1 MYKVNSIFAY
11 VKSIKN
17 NIMIIPIF
25 FKNNPPSKDSV
36 DQNNRLFRLKYNLEL
51 EKLCEQLNLKI
62 QNDRKDLCC
71 IFSVRYYDPTNLT
84 QQSEAIGLTFNLKWM
99 SERKFNYSLQ
109 YMLTENFVNS
119 MGIDACVEYISKN
132 IADYTITKWI
142 ESEI

>member
-1 MYKVNSIFAY
+1 
-11 VKSIKN
+11 
-17 NIMIIPIF
+17 MIIPIF

>member
-1 MYKVNSIFAY
+1 
-11 VKSIKN
+11 
-17 NIMIIPIF
+17 MIIPFF

-62 QNDRKDLCC
+62 KNDRKDLCC

-142 ESEI
+142 ESEM